1 MRILKI
7 TALLLVLL
15 PATAMAQVENR
26 LRLEG
31 IWSNPTGDLT
41 DQGVTLEAD
50 DAFGVQV
57 AWEFLFTPSF
67 GVEVAAATSEHEVTA
82 SGGGVSVDVGDL
94 RVTPVTASLLYHF
107 TPGAT
112 ADFYVGGGAA
122 YVNYG
127 DVDSNGFGTVEV
139 DDDFTFTV
147 QAGVDVSLGGAWGLT
162 GGVQYIDTEAEDEV
176 GDALG
181 IEPVIVSFGAVL
193 RF

>member
-7 TALLLVLL
+7 TALLLLLL

-26 LRLEG
+26 LRIQG

-41 DQGVTLEAD
+41 DQGVTIEAD
-50 DAFGVQV
+50 DAFGAQV

-67 GVEVAAATSEHEVTA
+67 GLEIAAATSEHDVE
-82 SGGGVSVDVGDL
+82 GRLGNVSVDVGEL

-127 DVDSNGFGTVEV
+127 DVKGDLGTVEV
-139 DDDFTFTV
+139 DDDFTFTL

-162 GGVQYIDTEAEDEV
+162 GGVKYIDTEAEDET
-176 GDALG
+176 GEALG
-181 IEPVIVSFGAVL
+181 IEPVIVSFGAVF